1 MGADLEEASD
11 WEFPEALRP
20 NPEELGFDLDQA
32 LASVVALK
40 ALIPQD
46 AFTASILGTERTGNG
61 VVIRA
66 NGLVLTIGY
75 LITEAEQVWL
85 TAADGVATPAH
96 VVAYDQGTGLG
107 LVQALSRLNVPA
119 IDIGSA
125 ASEAREGAEV
135 IVAGHGG
142 RRHAMCAQ
150 VIARQEFAGYWEYVI
165 DDAIFTA
172 PAHPDWGGTA
182 LIGTDGKL
190 TGIGS
195 LFLEQ
200 GGDEDNGVK
209 ANMVV
214 PIDLLPPILDDLLR
228 FGRVN
233 RPPRPWLGMY
243 TASHDEGLVV
253 AGLAP
258 GGPAEGC
265 RHPSGRRGRR
275 GGWRFGRRSSSDVP
289 QGVGPRT
296 RRDERARGHRARRHA
311 PGLQHQVDRP
321 QRPPEAA
328 PAALSRAE
336 LGKPRVPPAG
346 EPDVGGDRDAFAVAE
361 ERVDEVL
368 HPRREQDEY
377 AGRRIDAEAAAEAVG
392 RLARGQG

>member
-1 MGADLEEASD
+1 MVMGAELEEASD
-11 WEFPEALRP
+11 WEFPEAVRP

-40 ALIPQD
+40 AMIPQD
-46 AFTASILGTERTGNG
+46 AFTASILGTERAGNG

-85 TAADGVATPAH
+85 TAADGAATPAH

-119 IDIGSA
+119 IEIGSA
-125 ASEAREGAEV
+125 KTEAREGAEV

-142 RRHAMCAQ
+142 RRHAMNAQ

-200 GGDEDNGVK
+200 GGDEDSGVK

-243 TASHDEGLVV
+243 TARYDDGLVV

-258 GGPAEGC
+258 GGPAEDAGI
-265 RHPSGRRGRR
+265 HRGDEVVEVD
-275 GGWRFGRRSSSDVP
+275 GDL
-289 QGVGPRT
+289 VGDLAQMFRK
-296 RRDERARGHRARRHA
+296 
-311 PGLQHQVDRP
+311 VW
-321 QRPPEAA
+321 
-328 PAALSRAE
+328 AL
-336 LGKPRVPPAG
+336 GPAG
-346 EPDVGGDRDAFAVAE
+346 TSVPLAVQRD
-361 ERVDEVL
+361 
-368 HPRREQDEY
+368 
-377 AGRRIDAEAAAEAVG
+377 GT
-392 RLARGQG
+392 RLAFNIRSIDRNALLKQPQLH